1 VEPYEVFLRRIFVPE
16 ISECFIQEEIDLEI
30 RNSRSNQDKQ
40 IYLDFKPETMNKQEI
55 ARQNMIE
62 VGILEGK
69 NGVSGN
75 LHIRNHPVSP
85 SSCFG
90 DFVTCQCY
98 SFLVKASST

>member
-1 VEPYEVFLRRIFVPE
+1 MPE
-16 ISECFIQEEIDLEI
+16 ISECYIQEEIELEI

-55 ARQNMIE
+55 ARRILMKVE
-62 VGILEGK
+62 ILEGK

-75 LHIRNHPVSP
+75 LHIRNHPVPP

-90 DFVTCQCY
+90 DSVTCQCY
-98 SFLVKASST
+98 SFWYKPALP